1 MRFRR
6 RAALLSFTLATTMAT
21 TVAGGGLV
29 YGATP
34 APKTGKDAVTTP
46 SLAEVRTAKVT
57 LVTGDQ
63 VTVATRAGKTLAVN
77 ITPYHRSAAELR
89 TYTVGTDVYVIPRDV
104 EALVHNGQVDGR
116 LFNVTQLIAQGYDD
130 AHHASTPMIV
140 RYASGARDTAPG
152 GARLTRKLPG
162 VRGAAVSADKRKGAA
177 FWEAVD
183 DDSAR
188 AGTPKARLS
197 GGVQRLWL
205 DGQVKA
211 LLDRSVPQI
220 GAPEAWKDGFDG
232 TGVKVAVLDTG
243 VDATHPDLADR
254 IVESRSFVPGETAR
268 DGHGHGTHVASTIL
282 GSGAA
287 SGGKYRGVA
296 PGAGLIVG
304 KVLDDGGSG
313 SESSIIE
320 GMDWA
325 AHSGAKVISM
335 SLGGSE
341 GADGTDPMSMAVNEL
356 TAQTGVLFT
365 IAAGNSGPAATSVG
379 SPGAAD
385 AALTVGAVDST
396 DAVTDFSSRGPRGG
410 NGGLK
415 PEITAP
421 GSRIVAARAAGT
433 TMGTPVDGSYTTA
446 SGTSM
451 ATPHVAGAA
460 AILAQRHPDWTPAR
474 LKSQLISTA
483 KTTAATS
490 VYAQGAGRV
499 DVARALRQPVSASG
513 TADFGLRDWD
523 ATAPVGKKIEYV
535 NDGDQPV
542 TLALKVE
549 NAGEELPAGVLS
561 LGADSVTVPAHGTAE
576 VDLTLNTVGVTTGSH
591 GAHVTAVSADGRT
604 AAVTAVGFGRDV
616 QRFDVTLKVLDRD
629 GKPTSG
635 IAAVTAWQLGRH
647 ELPETY
653 PVAADG
659 TVVVRVPRGEHAFIS
674 EIFHYTSDWSRLEE
688 YTYAAQPG
696 TMIDSDR
703 TFTLDGA
710 KAGPVT
716 MTTSRPTET
725 NHARI
730 GLNFQAVDGDLIHD
744 RETWLDGETAVY
756 SIPSQTANER
766 FESRVGWSLGAP
778 ALDAR
783 LVGHG
788 NRTLDAAYLEG
799 WTGSARIDGT
809 RVLRVAKAGEGVR
822 GKLALVK
829 RSAERTVGEQVDD
842 AASAGALAILIYN
855 DIPENWLAGN
865 WGPTATKIPAMT
877 LSGAQGEELAA
888 LDNAMIRISGT
899 AVSPY
904 SYELLKYRKGGIPA
918 DQRYR
923 VRDEELATV
932 DSSFHAS
939 TPATEGGYARLT
951 RSPMQPT
958 AYFGFDR
965 VVLPRS
971 RTEYVSANVP
981 TWEAVKAGPVWT
993 SDGSWKLTNTSTLKA
1008 GQRVHRDWN
1017 KAVVRTA
1024 LPDAQSNSAVRQG
1037 DVGVVASGGLLDT
1050 APDQSFSAEAGS
1062 DKALSTV
1069 YRDGQL
1075 LGSIRSAPVA
1085 FPMTAQRAE
1094 YRVVTDV
1101 QRDAPGWT
1109 TSTKVRTDWRFHSEG
1124 KEGLT
1129 LLPVLSVDYR
1139 LDVDQANS
1147 ARPHSTTRIGLGV
1160 RYPKGLNGLK
1170 LAGAKLWASYDDGT
1184 NWRQVRLDGGLNG
1197 TIGNP
1202 ANAGFVSLRVQATD
1216 ADGNTIEQ
1224 MVTRAYQIHR

>member
-21 TVAGGGLV
+21 TLAGGGLV

-34 APKTGKDAVTTP
+34 APKTGEDAVTTP
-46 SLAEVRTAKVT
+46 SQAEVRTSKVT

-77 ITPYHRSAAELR
+77 ILPNHRSAAELR

-104 EALVHNGQVDGR
+104 EALVHNGQVDDR

-140 RYASGARDTAPG
+140 RYASGAKGTAPG

-162 VRGAAVSADKRKGAA
+162 LRGAAVSADKRKSTA
-177 FWEAVD
+177 FWEAID

-197 GGVQRLWL
+197 GGIQRLWL

-243 VDATHPDLADR
+243 VDPTHPDLADR
-254 IVESRSFVPGETAR
+254 IVESRSFVPGETVR

-335 SLGGSE
+335 SLGGGE
-341 GADGTDPMSMAVNEL
+341 GADGTDPMSVAVNEL
-356 TAQTGVLFT
+356 TARTGVLFT

-513 TADFGLRDWD
+513 TVDFGLRDWD

-535 NDGDQPV
+535 
-542 TLALKVE
+542 
-549 NAGEELPAGVLS
+549 
-561 LGADSVTVPAHGTAE
+561 
-576 VDLTLNTVGVTTGSH
+576 
-591 GAHVTAVSADGRT
+591 
-604 AAVTAVGFGRDV
+604 
-616 QRFDVTLKVLDRD
+616 
-629 GKPTSG
+629 
-635 IAAVTAWQLGRH
+635 
-647 ELPETY
+647 
-653 PVAADG
+653 
-659 TVVVRVPRGEHAFIS
+659 
-674 EIFHYTSDWSRLEE
+674 
-688 YTYAAQPG
+688 
-696 TMIDSDR
+696 
-703 TFTLDGA
+703 
-710 KAGPVT
+710 
-716 MTTSRPTET
+716 
-725 NHARI
+725 
-730 GLNFQAVDGDLIHD
+730 
-744 RETWLDGETAVY
+744 
-756 SIPSQTANER
+756 
-766 FESRVGWSLGAP
+766 
-778 ALDAR
+778 
-783 LVGHG
+783 
-788 NRTLDAAYLEG
+788 
-799 WTGSARIDGT
+799 
-809 RVLRVAKAGEGVR
+809 
-822 GKLALVK
+822 
-829 RSAERTVGEQVDD
+829 
-842 AASAGALAILIYN
+842 
-855 DIPENWLAGN
+855 
-865 WGPTATKIPAMT
+865 
-877 LSGAQGEELAA
+877 
-888 LDNAMIRISGT
+888 
-899 AVSPY
+899 
-904 SYELLKYRKGGIPA
+904 
-918 DQRYR
+918 
-923 VRDEELATV
+923 
-932 DSSFHAS
+932 
-939 TPATEGGYARLT
+939 
-951 RSPMQPT
+951 
-958 AYFGFDR
+958 
-965 VVLPRS
+965 
-971 RTEYVSANVP
+971 
-981 TWEAVKAGPVWT
+981 
-993 SDGSWKLTNTSTLKA
+993 
-1008 GQRVHRDWN
+1008 
-1017 KAVVRTA
+1017 
-1024 LPDAQSNSAVRQG
+1024 
-1037 DVGVVASGGLLDT
+1037 
-1050 APDQSFSAEAGS
+1050 
-1062 DKALSTV
+1062 
-1069 YRDGQL
+1069 
-1075 LGSIRSAPVA
+1075 
-1085 FPMTAQRAE
+1085 
-1094 YRVVTDV
+1094 
-1101 QRDAPGWT
+1101 
-1109 TSTKVRTDWRFHSEG
+1109 
-1124 KEGLT
+1124 
-1129 LLPVLSVDYR
+1129 
-1139 LDVDQANS
+1139 
-1147 ARPHSTTRIGLGV
+1147 
-1160 RYPKGLNGLK
+1160 
-1170 LAGAKLWASYDDGT
+1170 
-1184 NWRQVRLDGGLNG
+1184 
-1197 TIGNP
+1197 
-1202 ANAGFVSLRVQATD
+1202 
-1216 ADGNTIEQ
+1216 
-1224 MVTRAYQIHR
+1224 

>member
-6 RAALLSFTLATTMAT
+6 RAALLSFTLATTMA
-21 TVAGGGLV
+21 GGGLAH
-29 YGATP
+29 GATP
-34 APKTGKDAVTTP
+34 APKTGEDAVTTP
-46 SLAEVRTAKVT
+46 SRADVRTAKVT

-63 VTVATRAGKTLAVN
+63 VTVATKAGKTLAVN
-77 ITPYHRSAAELR
+77 VTPYQRSAAELR

-116 LFNVTQLIAQGYDD
+116 LFNVTQLIAQGFDD

-140 RYASGARDTAPG
+140 RYAPTAEDSTPG
-152 GARLTRKLPG
+152 GARLARKLPG
-162 VRGAAVSADKRKGAA
+162 LRGAAVSADKGKGAT

-197 GGVQRLWL
+197 GGIQRLWL
-205 DGQVKA
+205 DGKVTA
-211 LLDRSVPQI
+211 LLDKSVPQI

-232 TGVKVAVLDTG
+232 SGVKVAVLDTG
-243 VDATHPDLADR
+243 VDDTHPDLADR

-296 PGAGLIVG
+296 PGAHLVVG
-304 KVLDDGGSG
+304 KVLSDAGSG

-325 AHSGAKVISM
+325 AHSGAKVVSM
-335 SLGGSE
+335 SLGGAE

-356 TAQTGVLFT
+356 TARTGVLFT
-365 IAAGNSGPAATSVG
+365 IAAGNSGPAATTVG

-396 DAVTDFSSRGPRGG
+396 DAVTGFSSRGPRGG

-421 GSRIVAARAAGT
+421 GARIVAARAAGT

-474 LKSQLISTA
+474 LKSRLISTA
-483 KTTAATS
+483 RTTAATS

-523 ATAPVGKKIEYV
+523 ATAPVERTIEYV

-549 NAGEELPAGVLS
+549 NAGEELPAGVLG
-561 LGADSVTVPAHGTAE
+561 LGAESVTVPAHGTAD
-576 VDLTLNTVGVTTGSH
+576 VTLTLNTAGVTTGSH

-629 GKPTSG
+629 GRPTSG
-635 IAAVTAWQLGRH
+635 IAAVTAWQLGRQA
-647 ELPETY
+647 LPETY
-653 PVAADG
+653 PIAEDG
-659 TVVVRVPRGEHAFIS
+659 TAVVRVPRGEHAFIS
-674 EIFHYTSDWSRLEE
+674 EIFHYNSDWSLLKE
-688 YTYAAQPG
+688 YTYGTVPG
-696 TMIDSDR
+696 TLIDSDR
-703 TFTLDGA
+703 TVTLDGSE
-710 KAGPVT
+710 AGPVT
-716 MTTSRPTET
+716 MATSRPTET
-725 NHARI
+725 NRSRV
-730 GLNFQAVDGDLIHD
+730 GLAFQATANDLIHD
-744 RETWLDGETAVY
+744 RETWLEGETAVY
-756 SIPSQTANER
+756 SIPTKAANER
-766 FESRVGWSLGAP
+766 VEARVGWSLGAP

-788 NRTLDAAYLEG
+788 NRTLDAAYLKG

-809 RVLRVAKAGEGVR
+809 RVLRVAKPGEDVG

-829 RSAERTVGEQVDD
+829 RSAERTVGQQVDD
-842 AASAGALAILIYN
+842 AASAGAVAVIVYN
-855 DIPENWLAGN
+855 DLPENWRAGN
-865 WGPTATKIPAMT
+865 WSPTATKIPAMT
-877 LSGAQGEELAA
+877 LSGTQGEELAA
-888 LDNAMIRISGT
+888 LDDARIRFSGT

-904 SYELLKYRKGGIPA
+904 TYELLKHRKGGIPA

-923 VRDEELATV
+923 VRDTELAAV

-939 TPATEGGYARLT
+939 SPDTEGGYARLT

-965 VVLPRS
+965 VLMPHS
-971 RTEYVSANVP
+971 RTEYVSADVP
-981 TWEAVKAGPVWT
+981 TWEAVKTGPVWT
-993 SDGSWKLTNTSTLKA
+993 AGGSWKLTTPAALKA
-1008 GQRVHRDWN
+1008 GQRVHREWN

-1024 LPDAQSNSAVRQG
+1024 LPDAQLNSAVRQG
-1037 DVGVVASGGLLDT
+1037 TVGVVMSGGLLDT
-1050 APDQSFSAEAGS
+1050 ATGQSFSAEAGS

-1069 YRDGQL
+1069 YRDGLL
-1075 LGSIRSAPVA
+1075 LGSVASAPVA
-1085 FPMTAQRAE
+1085 FPMTAERAE
-1094 YRVVTDV
+1094 YRLVTDV

-1109 TSTKVRTDWRFHSEG
+1109 TSTKVHTDWRFHSEQ
-1124 KEGLT
+1124 KEGMT
-1129 LLPVLSVDYR
+1129 PLPVLSVDYR
-1139 LDVDQANS
+1139 LDVDRTNS

-1160 RYPKGLNGLK
+1160 RYPKGLNGLE
-1170 LAGAKLWASYDDGT
+1170 LTGAKLWASYDDGAT
-1184 NWRQVRLDGGLNG
+1184 WRQVRLDGGLKG
-1197 TIGNP
+1197 TIDNP
-1202 ANAGFVSLRVQATD
+1202 GKAGFVSLRVQASD
-1216 ADGNTIEQ
+1216 ADGNSVEQ
-1224 MVTRAYQIHR
+1224 TVTRAYQIRR